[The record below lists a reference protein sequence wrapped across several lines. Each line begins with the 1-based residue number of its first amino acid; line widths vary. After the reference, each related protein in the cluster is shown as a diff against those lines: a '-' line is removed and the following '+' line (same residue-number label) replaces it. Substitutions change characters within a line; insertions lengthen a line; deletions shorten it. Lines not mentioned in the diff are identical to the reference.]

1 MEFTTSSNTGWG
13 DTSSSMGGGNSGT
26 GWNSTTSSNT
36 GWGNTSSN
44 MGGGNSGTGW
54 NSTTSSNTAGWGN
67 TSTSSFSG
75 SGFNVRSVR
84 ALRVGLCKKVKTID
98 FLSLQHSLCCQTYSN
113 TTLFHILLTCDKKKS
128 NMNRARTQV
137 QSSNN
142 SSSAVMKN
150 IRLAMINLY
159 TKVDPSKIRK
169 LDATLLK
176 YQSKLNE
183 YVTRIMQKYGNRMD
197 VQPQLQQLSSAIR
210 SMSGGTPPT
219 TNMMGSS
226 SNMMS
231 SW

>member
-1 MEFTTSSNTGWG
+1 
-13 DTSSSMGGGNSGT
+13 
-26 GWNSTTSSNT
+26 
-36 GWGNTSSN
+36 
-44 MGGGNSGTGW
+44 
-54 NSTTSSNTAGWGN
+54 
-67 TSTSSFSG
+67 
-75 SGFNVRSVR
+75 
-84 ALRVGLCKKVKTID
+84 
-98 FLSLQHSLCCQTYSN
+98 
-113 TTLFHILLTCDKKKS
+113 
-128 NMNRARTQV
+128 MNRVRTQV

-150 IRLAMINLY
+150 IRLALINLY